1 MKKRN
6 NTSSEKVIKTF
17 EEHEP
22 QLFTLYP
29 NELIDFLGGV
39 DQLKKLNIFGHRI
52 IYVIM
57 EMLKNIQVHKIS
69 VNEAKEILSNDLMIR
84 DGRFLSLS
92 DIRQEEIEKR
102 RVLESGK
109 KLAIIE
115 ENYFADNF
123 NMFQMVIPTK
133 ALNDNGNI
141 KVKDNSV
148 FDEQLQVLKA
158 LGNHK
163 IKSNTGN
170 EYLMAN
176 FIELPIY
183 NKGDNYV
190 RFYIT
195 KPTANML
202 LNNIDGYSKVY
213 RSILFSSSSPMP
225 LNVYLYIKKK
235 FGKMNG
241 GNIKI
246 KKFVAE
252 LALADHYL
260 KKSKLDVFL
269 SSIKKKLNEIGNIS
283 FGYSIQEDSINFEL
297 YETKNTVFIGYSSND
312 EYRATNAL
320 KYIKK
325 KRKLSEKHLVYIKA
339 KFEEHGYEKINVIT
353 KSRLSAEVIGDDYLK
368 WFVDRCIELNL

>member
-1 MKKRN
+1 MKKKN
-6 NTSSEKVIKTF
+6 STSSANVTKTF
-17 EEHEP
+17 DEHEP
-22 QLFTLYP
+22 QLFTHYP
-29 NELIDFLGGV
+29 NELIDFLGGTE
-39 DQLKKLNIFGHRI
+39 QLKKINIFGHRI
-52 IYVIM
+52 IYVVM

-69 VNEAKEILSNDLMIR
+69 VNETKEIISNDLMIQ
-84 DGRFLSLS
+84 DGRFLSLT

-115 ENYFADNF
+115 ENYFAENF
-123 NMFQMVIPTK
+123 NMFQMIIPTK

-148 FDEQLQVLKA
+148 FDEQLQVLKT
-158 LGNHK
+158 LGNHRV
-163 IKSNTGN
+163 KSNTGN
-170 EYLMAN
+170 EYLVAN

-183 NKGDNYV
+183 NKGDNYI

-213 RSILFSSSSPMP
+213 RSILFSSPSPMP

-252 LALADHYL
+252 LALAEHYN

-283 FGYSIQEDSINFEL
+283 FGFAILEDSINFSL
-297 YETKNTVFIGYSSND
+297 YETKNTVFTEYPSND
-312 EYRATNAL
+312 EYKASNAL

-325 KRKLSEKHLVYIKA
+325 KRKLTDKHLVYIKA
-339 KFEEHGYEKINVIT
+339 KFEEQGYEKINVIT
-353 KSRLSAEVIGDDYLK
+353 KSRLKADVIGDDYLK
-368 WFVDRCIELNL
+368 WFVDKCIELKL